1 MGHQAVLDLSRVGC
15 ALLSAIFG
23 STRLERGVN
32 RNGTLHDYLRDRL
45 LSRVMTARI
54 GDKRESLDEL
64 CRSEWSCDF
73 ERLMR
78 NRLLMGRYRYGLMQ
92 RTDALQYDR
101 VGSAMDRLRKY
112 TEHGNTEHL
121 VDVANLMLL
130 EFEHGQHPRKHFMAQ
145 DDSRHVEYLGAES

>member
-1 MGHQAVLDLSRVGC
+1 
-15 ALLSAIFG
+15 
-23 STRLERGVN
+23 VN

-54 GDKRESLDEL
+54 GDQRESLGEL
-64 CRSEWSCDF
+64 YRSEWSCDF

-92 RTDALQYDR
+92 RTEALQYDR

-130 EFEHGQHPRKHFMAQ
+130 EFEHGPHPSKHFMAQ
-145 DDSRHVEYLGAES
+145 DDSRHVEYLGSAL